1 MRNTD
6 TLFRF
11 ALLALLAAPAVV
23 VAQDAPAGPTP
34 PAQIEPAAGAA
45 AADEEE
51 FFVFDESEDGSA
63 PPVTIADPL
72 ENYNRAMFAFN
83 DKAYRIVLKPIARG
97 LRVLP
102 EPVRVSGRNFFTNLG
117 APVSAASALLQGD
130 VRNFGTELGRFLL
143 NTTAGL
149 AGLFDVATEVGIV
162 QDEEDLGQTLAR
174 YGVGHGFYLVMP
186 FYGSSSLRDVIGNAG
201 TAAINPVY
209 QNLDTGEI
217 IAINVVEAEIALSLD
232 RDTYES
238 LYDSSLDPY
247 AFFRSAWT
255 QNRAGRVA
263 E

>member
-6 TLFRF
+6 TFLRF
-11 ALLALLAAPAVV
+11 ALLALLTAPAVSL
-23 VAQDAPAGPTP
+23 AQDPPAPGPTP
-34 PAQIEPAAGAA
+34 PAQIEPTVD
-45 AADEEE
+45 DEED
-51 FFVFDESEDGSA
+51 FFVFDETEDGA
-63 PPVTIADPL
+63 PAVTIADPL
-72 ENYNRAMFAFN
+72 EGFNRAMFTFN

-102 EPVRVSGRNFFTNLG
+102 EPVRVSGRNFFSNLG
-117 APVSAASALLQGD
+117 APVSAISALLQGD
-130 VRNFGTELGRFLL
+130 VRNFGTELGRFVL

-217 IAINVVEAEIALSLD
+217 IAINLVEAEIALSLD

-247 AFFRSAWT
+247 TFFRSAWT